1 MDNSSV
7 STGANVANS
16 NSLSPLCL
24 LRRVAANDGSILQR
38 RQTAR
43 GNKINNCQRISVSR
57 HHMRSRILKSRH
69 ESPQT
74 AIYRQAFPS
83 HAASKR
89 HAHRVASED
98 ESNPQRHPSG
108 RNTARRLSAS
118 VEISRSSRLEV
129 QLEGAR
135 ISEESSCKSLQRYNI
150 LADVRVARSQTL
162 SSAYRR
168 TTETT
173 ASSEERRR
181 EPYATK
187 RQVAMD
193 RAVTFRLSAQA
204 VVAARYHLQRV
215 ADCEGLRRLR
225 GTPSTSKTRT
235 QKSQPRR
242 RSCLPESSPS
252 GGSLRFIASRRRPW
266 TKRDR
271 HSASRRLRMRQLR
284 MTSDVL
290 ANNSSCR

>member
-24 LRRVAANDGSILQR
+24 LRRAAANDESILQL

-43 GNKINNCQRISVSR
+43 GNKKNICHFPIV
-57 HHMRSRILKSRH
+57 LKSRRQP
-69 ESPQT
+69 PQS
-74 AIYRQAFPS
+74 AIHRQTFPS
-83 HAASKR
+83 RAASGR
-89 HAHRVASED
+89 HARRVAGE
-98 ESNPQRHPSG
+98 EISNPQRHQSG
-108 RNTARRLSAS
+108 GNTARRPSAS

-168 TTETT
+168 TTGTT

-181 EPYATK
+181 EPHAAEGQEATG
-187 RQVAMD
+187 RV
-193 RAVTFRLSAQA
+193 VTFRHSVRTVA
-204 VVAARYHLQRV
+204 AARYHLQRV
-215 ADCEGLRRLR
+215 VDCEGLRRLR
-225 GTPSTSKTRT
+225 KTPPPKAKTGFPCHGAAGGDGPGCHPQTLGPGCRGG
-235 QKSQPRR
+235 P
-242 RSCLPESSPS
+242 PS
-252 GGSLRFIASRRRPW
+252 FAAGR
-266 TKRDR
+266 
-271 HSASRRLRMRQLR
+271 
-284 MTSDVL
+284 
-290 ANNSSCR
+290 